1 MNNLKINNKEQK
13 TAVITGASDGI
24 GAAFSKLLIKKGW
37 KVIGISR
44 STSKLKAI
52 RKSFQ
57 SNEKSFKF
65 FSCDVQD
72 LNKLKSIAKEIIAPD
87 LLLLNAG
94 MYSPVNASEINLD
107 LYKKHLN
114 INYLGVLNSY
124 EAFLPGLLRK
134 KKWPYNYYV

>member
-1 MNNLKINNKEQK
+1 VNNLKINNKKQK
-13 TAVITGASDGI
+13 TAVITGASEGI

-44 STSKLKAI
+44 SASKLKAI
-52 RKSFQ
+52 SKSFP
-57 SNEKSFKF
+57 SNEQSFKF

-72 LNKLKSIAKEIIAPD
+72 FKKLKSIAKEIIAPD

-94 MYSPVNASEINLD
+94 MYLPVNASEINLD

-114 INYLGVLNSY
+114 IIT
-124 EAFLPGLLRK
+124 
-134 KKWPYNYYV
+134 